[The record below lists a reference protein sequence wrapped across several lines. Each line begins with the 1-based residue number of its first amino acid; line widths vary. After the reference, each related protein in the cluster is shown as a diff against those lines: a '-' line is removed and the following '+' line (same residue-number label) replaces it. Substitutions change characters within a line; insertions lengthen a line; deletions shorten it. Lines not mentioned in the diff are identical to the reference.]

1 MNKAALITVVAEKI
15 GASKKTTEQIIDAL
29 LDTITDRIKAG
40 EEVTLTG
47 FGRFSSRLRSARLGV
62 DPLNPTQKIQMP
74 AVLVPKFKAGKAL
87 KDSLKAN
94 TEQAAQ
100 KPTSVIA

>member
-1 MNKAALITVVAEKI
+1 MNKAVLISVIAETT
-15 GASKKTTEQIIDAL
+15 GVSKKMTEQVIDAL
-29 LDTITDRIKAG
+29 LATITEQIKNG

-74 AVLVPKFKAGKAL
+74 AILVPKFKAGKAL
-87 KDSLKAN
+87 KDTLKAN
-94 TEQAAQ
+94 TKTE
-100 KPTSVIA
+100 